1 MKPTPKQKTM
11 ADFFDALGHPRRQMI
26 FQILKET
33 GAKGLPFHALL
44 KRSGLRDSTLSFHL
58 RKLDQG
64 RLLKRQTKG
73 RETWLSLDLRTFF
86 MFVEPARDRSVSS
99 VIEDQIMACQ

>member
-1 MKPTPKQKTM
+1 MKPTPKQKSM

-33 GAKGLPFHALL
+33 GPKGLAFHTLL
-44 KRSGLRDSTLSFHL
+44 KRSGLKDSTLSFHL

-73 RETWLSLDLRTFF
+73 RETWLSLDLRMFF
-86 MFVEPARDRSVSS
+86 MFIEPARDKNISTV
-99 VIEDQIMACQ
+99 Q

>member
-1 MKPTPKQKTM
+1 MKPTAKQRNM

-44 KRSGLRDSTLSFHL
+44 KRSGLKDSTLSFHL

-73 RETWLSLDLRTFF
+73 RETWLSLNLHTFF
-86 MFVEPARDRSVSS
+86 MFIEPARDQVKIR
-99 VIEDQIMACQ
+99 A

>member
-1 MKPTPKQKTM
+1 MKPTPKHKSM

-64 RLLKRQTKG
+64 RLIRRQTKG

-86 MFVEPARDRSVSS
+86 MFSEPARDQVKIR
-99 VIEDQIMACQ
+99 A

>member
-1 MKPTPKQKTM
+1 MKPTPKHQTM
-11 ADFFDALGHPRRQMI
+11 AHFFDALGHPRRQMI
-26 FQILKET
+26 FQILKEI
-33 GAKGLPFHALL
+33 GPKGLPFHILL
-44 KRSGLRDSTLSFHL
+44 TRTSLTPSTLSFHL

-86 MFVEPARDRSVSS
+86 LFVEPARDQVKIR
-99 VIEDQIMACQ
+99 A

>member
-1 MKPTPKQKTM
+1 MKPTRKHKTM
-11 ADFFDALGHPRRQMI
+11 ADFFDALGHPRRQLI

-33 GAKGLPFHALL
+33 GPEGLPFHSLL
-44 KRSGLRDSTLSFHL
+44 KQSNLTASTLSFHL

-64 RLLKRQTKG
+64 CLLKRQIKG

-86 MFVEPARDRSVSS
+86 MFIEPARDQVKIR
-99 VIEDQIMACQ
+99 A